1 VNAGAVGRPEEDTMT
16 QYAPGGDPASAEY
29 PSSATAYGQPGEGA
43 SSAAQSAKERAADAA
58 QTSKQ
63 AGSEVASHATQ
74 AGSEVASTAAERAKD
89 VAQETK
95 RQARDL
101 LGEAKQQVQDQ
112 AGAQH
117 SNLVNNLRQLGSELG
132 SMADNSSQ
140 SGVATELVSQAHERV
155 NTVANWLESRQPGD
169 LLGEV
174 RSYAQRRPGMF
185 LLGAALAGVVAG
197 RLTRGAVDANR
208 DQSSGSGSS
217 QAQGSPESYTEIQ
230 GGYSSGYTPTTTYG
244 QTSGYGTGAGDP
256 YAAQHYGGAYPGAEA
271 YPGAPQYGGEPV
283 GGGQYGGTG
292 YPGTPADPGYSVPP
306 SGGTTR

>member
-1 VNAGAVGRPEEDTMT
+1 MT

-29 PSSATAYGQPGEGA
+29 PSSATAYGQPDEG
-43 SSAAQSAKERAADAA
+43 SSSSAQSAKERAVDAA
-58 QTSKQ
+58 QTSKE

-101 LGEAKQQVQDQ
+101 LGEAKQQLQNQ

-117 SNLVNNLRQLGSELG
+117 SSLVDNLRQLGSELE

-155 NTVANWLESRQPGD
+155 NSVADWLESRQPGD

-197 RLTRGAVDANR
+197 RLTRGAVAAHR
-208 DQSSGSGSS
+208 DQGSESGYPAASGS
-217 QAQGSPESYTEIQ
+217 AESYTEIQ

-244 QTSGYGTGAGDP
+244 ETSGYHTGTSAGDP
-256 YAAQHYGGAYPGAEA
+256 YAAQRYGGAYPGAEP
-271 YPGAPQYGGEPV
+271 YSGAPQYGGEQV

>member
-1 VNAGAVGRPEEDTMT
+1 MT

-29 PSSATAYGQPGEGA
+29 PSSATAYGQPDEGY
-43 SSAAQSAKERAADAA
+43 SSSGQSAKQRAADAA
-58 QTSKQ
+58 QTSKE

-74 AGSEVASTAAERAKD
+74 AGSEVASTAADKAKD

-101 LGEAKQQVQDQ
+101 LGEAKQQLQSQ
-112 AGAQH
+112 AGSQH
-117 SNLVNNLRQLGSELG
+117 SSLVSNLRQLGSELG

-140 SGVATELVSQAHERV
+140 SGVATELVGQAHERV
-155 NTVANWLESRQPGD
+155 NSVADWLESRQPGD

-174 RSYAQRRPGMF
+174 RSYAQRRPGVF

-197 RLTRGAVDANR
+197 RLTRGAVAAHR
-208 DQSSGSGSS
+208 DQGSGSS
-217 QAQGSPESYTEIQ
+217 GSAESYTEIQ

-244 QTSGYGTGAGDP
+244 QTSGYGTGTTAGDP
-256 YAAQHYGGAYPGAEA
+256 YAAQHYGGSYPGAET
-271 YPGAPQYGGEPV
+271 YSGAPQYGGEQV

>member
-1 VNAGAVGRPEEDTMT
+1 MT

-29 PSSATAYGQPGEGA
+29 PSTSATAYGQVGEGT
-43 SSAAQSAKERAADAA
+43 SSSTPSAKERAADAA
-58 QTSKQ
+58 ETSKQ

-74 AGSEVASTAAERAKD
+74 AGSDVAQTAADKAKD

-101 LGEAKQQVQDQ
+101 LGEAKQQLSDQ

-117 SNLVNNLRQLGSELG
+117 SSLVTNLRQLGNELG
-132 SMADNSSQ
+132 SMANNSSQ

-155 NTVANWLESRQPGD
+155 NSVANWLETRQPGD
-169 LLGEV
+169 LFTEA
-174 RSYAQRRPGMF
+174 RRYAQRRPGAF

-197 RLTRGAVDANR
+197 RLTRGVVESHR
-208 DQSSGSGSS
+208 DDGSTQGYPGSAGYS
-217 QAQGSPESYTEIQ
+217 QSYTEIQ

-244 QTSGYGTGAGDP
+244 ETSGYGTTTAGDP
-256 YAAQHYGGAYPGAEA
+256 YAAQHYGGAYPGTET
-271 YPGAPQYGGEPV
+271 YPGSVAGEPLA
-283 GGGQYGGTG
+283 GGQYGESG

-306 SGGTTR
+306 SGGTPR